1 MRQALR
7 DKYVAIAV
15 MVVLILLGLVLGTRV
30 GITREKN
37 KILEKYNVD
46 GLQNDDVVNDTVKL
60 AERFMKA
67 VKEIEMN
74 SSADVFESDIYKDS
88 FKAVQNSIDELE
100 KAKAVEKR
108 YRAAKDVRAAANS
121 LTNTIRDEVSESAQK
136 SIDSTN
142 GALAEKVRSLTDN
155 VDKYNTAAKKLNEK
169 INKFPCSLLKRIT
182 FVKDA
187 EIL

>member
-1 MRQALR
+1 M
-7 DKYVAIAV
+7 
-15 MVVLILLGLVLGTRV
+15 
-30 GITREKN
+30 
-37 KILEKYNVD
+37 
-46 GLQNDDVVNDTVKL
+46 
-60 AERFMKA
+60 
-67 VKEIEMN
+67 
-74 SSADVFESDIYKDS
+74 
-88 FKAVQNSIDELE
+88 
-100 KAKAVEKR
+100 
-108 YRAAKDVRAAANS
+108 
-121 LTNTIRDEVSESAQK
+121 SESAQK

>member
-108 YRAAKDVRAAANS
+108 YRAAKDVRA
-121 LTNTIRDEVSESAQK
+121 
-136 SIDSTN
+136 
-142 GALAEKVRSLTDN
+142 
-155 VDKYNTAAKKLNEK
+155 
-169 INKFPCSLLKRIT
+169 
-182 FVKDA
+182 
-187 EIL
+187 

>member
-1 MRQALR
+1 
-7 DKYVAIAV
+7 
-15 MVVLILLGLVLGTRV
+15 
-30 GITREKN
+30 
-37 KILEKYNVD
+37 
-46 GLQNDDVVNDTVKL
+46 LQNDDVAKDTINL
-60 AERFMKA
+60 AEKFLKA
-67 VKEIEMN
+67 VKEVEMD
-74 SSADVFESDIYKDS
+74 SDAAVFESDTYKDS
-88 FKAVQNSIDELE
+88 FKAVQKSIEELE
-100 KAKAVEKR
+100 KAKTIEKR
-108 YRAAKDVRAAANS
+108 YRAAKDVKAAANS